1 MIRLFMVNLDLQELQ
16 NRIGYRFKD
25 ELLIK
30 LAVTHSSFSNEVKIN
45 KYGNYER
52 LEFLGDAVLELTSSL
67 FFYNKY
73 PEMNEGAL
81 TKLRSSLVCEQAL
94 AYSAR
99 EFGLQEFILLGK
111 GEENTGGRERDSIVS
126 DVFEAVLGAIYLDG
140 GFDEAN
146 KFVTEYVLKD
156 IEKRQLFYDAKTIL
170 QEKIQKDGKKLEYS
184 MVSEAGPDHDKVFV
198 IAALVDGKVMSTG
211 EGKSKKQA
219 EQNAAFKV
227 LTEEYK

>member
-1 MIRLFMVNLDLQELQ
+1 MINLDLTELQ
-16 NRIGYRFKD
+16 ERIGYSFKD
-25 ELLIK
+25 ASLIK
-30 LAVTHSSFSNEVKIN
+30 LAVTHSSYSNEVKIN

-73 PEMNEGAL
+73 PEMNEGNL
-81 TKLRSSLVCEQAL
+81 TKMRSSLVCEQAL

-111 GEENTGGRERDSIVS
+111 GEENTGGRDRDSIVS

-170 QEKIQKDGKKLEYS
+170 QEKVQKDGKKLEYS
-184 MVSEAGPDHDKVFV
+184 MIEETGPDHDKVFV
-198 IAALVDGKVMSTG
+198 IAALINGEVMSTG

-219 EQNAAFKV
+219 EQNAAYKV
-227 LTEEYK
+227 LTEVYK